1 MYNVSANFHTLSI
14 QDAPKTRVRIYFIGS
29 GVDCTDDNDVQTNG
43 TLLVGAAGDTDSNG
57 RIGQDGITFT
67 EYYNPELNVEIGR
80 AVSSQIEMTL
90 LNSDGALDNF
100 GFGRCKVYLDVYD
113 SANTT
118 WLVCPMG
125 VYNIELPTRRKTQLI
140 KATGFDQMQ
149 ILDEICD
156 SWWSGLNWAG
166 GLTLLQIVQSMA
178 SQVGVSVSTATASAI
193 VNSSVTY
200 TAAPFDCVET
210 TYREVLETIA
220 EATGTVARF
229 DRNGALDLK
238 WFKAAQIS
246 GNTVQIDT
254 DTVGNQCLG
263 IDLAEY
269 QVAAIDLL
277 KVKIAEDDVGV
288 TVGSGTNQY
297 TILDNLF
304 LDGTVATITS
314 RATPIYNRLNGLG
327 AYKPIQAN
335 LIWDWSIE
343 AGDIIQIVRDS
354 TTYTVPIFQQ
364 TMKWRG
370 GYVVSDLVNSGD
382 AVRPVPAYN
391 ERSTYRMQSEM
402 SAKVGDNEII
412 SRINQSPEAI
422 TIQASKVDLT
432 GYVTFTNLST
442 PGQTTIDGGNLV
454 TGTVTANKLDAA
466 DINASKTLTVG
477 AMTDAAAATI
487 LNSNIQIGGRNLAMG
502 TATHK
507 TVTTIANRTWYL
519 PAVYSISA
527 YGATAIADTNNTQV
541 TISFDYTITG
551 VDTAF
556 TLVSCLK
563 ETSSAWGSGITFNSV
578 PVGNSSGHAE
588 GTKDLTA
595 GERQYAGTD
604 GILFSGSGNANANS
618 VLTVSNLKV
627 EIGNKATT
635 WTQAPEDV
643 ASDIAAAQSAADGA
657 NLQEQLI
664 YISKPSGTTTVAA
677 NTTWV
682 TDTTGSQ
689 NTWTLKRPEYNSSY
703 PVLFVATQRKAVDGT
718 VTCTT
723 PMIDLTTT
731 VIDGG
736 HITTGTID
744 ASVVSVTN
752 LNASNITSGTL
763 SANYI
768 SGGMMTIG
776 GVNNTNGYIRILD
789 STGNYAGGI
798 SNSGITIKGKEPSAQ
813 SHVVYNNI
821 FPEGISIYD
830 DTTSKQMA
838 NITAYVTDST
848 DEYAAI
854 YLKGYDNGSQVSS
867 AQLYAYPYSGGADHG
882 AYLLLTGPDGLV
894 RLNSDGA
901 YSGNLSLNQSGK
913 LSSYNTVDVEIR
925 HCSDTIPQT
934 GYSAGW
940 YRVMKYS
947 AQSEAAA
954 KGAISFLIDFVITRA
969 YNNADNETHKISL
982 VANYNNIS
990 FANEI
995 SASNSLIVDKI
1006 RYMQSGSN
1014 AYVDIHYNV
1023 STSNLVSVDFNV
1035 HTLDSLQDDFDV
1047 SVALSKIADSP
1058 LGETELAKYSFAP
1071 NTEYTR
1077 YIWTPT
1083 FSGTA
1088 TPSVSN
1094 ALCYYSV
1101 KNGVLY
1107 AGGRL
1112 NLASFTSGPT
1122 TVTFTLPVSLGS
1134 ADRSA
1139 ETIGTMFT
1147 TTKTL
1152 QLRWDGTVV
1161 YITDAGGNYSG
1172 GLLNTGY
1179 WSFQIVSP
1187 IYN

>member
-14 QDAPKTRVRIYFIGS
+14 QDAPNTRVRIYFIGD
-29 GVDCTDDNDVQTNG
+29 GVDCTDDNDVTTNG
-43 TLLVGAAGDTDSNG
+43 TLLKWAVGDTDSNG
-57 RIGQDGITFT
+57 RIGQDGIKFT
-67 EYYNPELNVEIGR
+67 EYYNPEYNVTIGR
-80 AVSSQIEMTL
+80 AVSSQVEMTL
-90 LNSDGALDNF
+90 LNTDGALDNF
-100 GFGRCKVYLDVYD
+100 AYGRCKIYLDVYD
-113 SANTT
+113 SANST
-118 WLVCPMG
+118 WLSCPMG
-125 VYNIELPTRRKTQLI
+125 VYIIDLPTRRKSQLI
-140 KATGFDQMQ
+140 HAFGYDQMQ
-149 ILDEICD
+149 KLDGICD
-156 SWWSGLNWAG
+156 TWWAGLNFSG
-166 GLTLLQIVQSMA
+166 GLTLLQIVNSMA
-178 SQVGVSVSTATASAI
+178 SQIGVSVSTATASAI

-210 TYREVLETIA
+210 TYREVLELIA

-229 DRNGALDLK
+229 DRDGALDLK
-238 WFKAAQIS
+238 WFKAAQIG
-246 GNTVQIDT
+246 GNTVEIDT
-254 DTVGNQCLG
+254 DTIGNQCLS

-269 QVAAIDLL
+269 QAAAIDLL

-304 LDGTVATITS
+304 LDGTVATITT
-314 RATPIYNRLNGLG
+314 RATAIYNRLNALG
-327 AYKPIQAN
+327 AYKPIQSK

-343 AGDIIQIVRDS
+343 AGDIIEITRDS
-354 TTYTVPIFQQ
+354 TTYTTPIFQQ
-364 TMKWRG
+364 TMTWRG
-370 GYVVSDLVNSGD
+370 GYVVSELVNSGD
-382 AVRPVPAYN
+382 NVRPVPNYD

-412 SRINQSPEAI
+412 SKINQSPEAI
-422 TIQASKVDLT
+422 TIQASKVNLT

-502 TATHK
+502 TATPK

-519 PAVYSISA
+519 PPVYSISA

-563 ETSSAWGSGITFNSV
+563 ETSSAWGNGITFNSV

-588 GTKDLTA
+588 GTKNLTA

-643 ASDIAAAQSAADGA
+643 AADIATAQSTADSA
-657 NLQEQLI
+657 NSQEQLI
-664 YISKPSGTTTVAA
+664 YISKVSGTIAQSGT
-677 NTTWV
+677 TTWV
-682 TDTTGSQ
+682 TDATGNQ
-689 NTWTLKRPEYNSSY
+689 NTWTIKRPTYNSSY
-703 PVLFVATQRKAVDGT
+703 PVLFVATQRKNVAGT

-723 PMIDLTTT
+723 PQIDNTTT

-768 SGGMMTIG
+768 SGGTMTVG
-776 GVNNTNGYIRILD
+776 GLNNTNGYIRILD

-798 SNSGITIKGKEPSAQ
+798 GYTGVDIMGEEPFSGL
-813 SHVVYNNI
+813 SHVLSNAFLPWQY
-821 FPEGISIYD
+821 SIYD
-830 DTTSKQMA
+830 QTTQKQLA
-838 NITAYVTDST
+838 LIDATVVNAT
-848 DEYAAI
+848 DEYSDI
-854 YLKGYDNGSQVSS
+854 LLYGYDNGTQVSS
-867 AQLYAYPYSGGADHG
+867 AQLYAYPYSGGSDHG

-894 RLNSDGA
+894 RLNSDGTYA
-901 YSGNLSLNQSGK
+901 GDLTMTGGNLTVGSALGGVLDVVDRRCSAE
-913 LSSYNTVDVEIR
+913 LSSEN
-925 HCSDTIPQT
+925 
-934 GYSAGW
+934 W

-947 AQSEAAA
+947 AASAASA
-954 KGAISFLIDFVITRA
+954 IGAVSFNVDFVITRA
-969 YNNADNETHKISL
+969 FNNTNNETHKISL
-982 VANYNNIS
+982 IAAYNNIS
-990 FANEI
+990 FVGET
-995 SASNSLIVDKI
+995 SKSNAVAVDKI
-1006 RYMQSGSN
+1006 RYMQNGSD

-1023 STSNLVSVDFNV
+1023 SVSNGCYVDMDV
-1035 HTLDSLQDDFDV
+1035 HTAQSNKERFT
-1047 SVALSKIADSP
+1047 SVGFSTVGPSP
-1058 LGETELAKYSFAP
+1058 AGETELANYTFVA
-1071 NTEYTR
+1071 NTGGKITF
-1077 YIWTPT
+1077 TPT
-1083 FSGTA
+1083 SGSVYRGCWYA
-1088 TPSVSN
+1088 RIGNVCYLHVDMQGLTPSTNTKIST
-1094 ALCYYSV
+1094 LPLGFRPEYSTTIP
-1101 KNGVLY
+1101 G
-1107 AGGRL
+1107 AGQESYGA
-1112 NLASFTSGPT
+1112 LASCSIQTD
-1122 TVTFTLPVSLGS
+1122 GS
-1134 ADRSA
+1134 
-1139 ETIGTMFT
+1139 
-1147 TTKTL
+1147 
-1152 QLRWDGTVV
+1152 V
-1161 YITDAGGNYSG
+1161 YIYSQDHYAIVDG
-1172 GLLNTGY
+1172 
-1179 WSFQIVSP
+1179 SFICLT
-1187 IYN
+1187 